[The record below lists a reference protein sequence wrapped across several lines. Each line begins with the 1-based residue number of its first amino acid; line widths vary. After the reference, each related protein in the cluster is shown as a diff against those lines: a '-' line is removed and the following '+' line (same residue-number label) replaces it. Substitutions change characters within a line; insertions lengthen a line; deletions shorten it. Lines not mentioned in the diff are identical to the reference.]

1 MELFEKKR
9 EDERDPNYSNH
20 GELEL
25 WRDQFM
31 ATRDSANALLPGFD

>member
-20 GELEL
+20 GELKL